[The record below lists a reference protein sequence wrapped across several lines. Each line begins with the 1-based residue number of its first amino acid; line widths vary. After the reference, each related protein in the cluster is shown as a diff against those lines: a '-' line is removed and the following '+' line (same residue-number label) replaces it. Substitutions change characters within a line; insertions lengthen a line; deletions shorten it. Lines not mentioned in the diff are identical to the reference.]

1 MSNKNYQKINISIS
15 QQVYMLKKEI
25 QTLQERIEC
34 SSCGRMLAGKTPNGD
49 IIIKCR
55 CGDYTLIKT
64 SKGDIKDLEKFEQ
77 KLNSS

>member
-1 MSNKNYQKINISIS
+1 MSNNPYQRINISIT
-15 QQVYMLKKEI
+15 QQVYLLKKEI

-55 CGDYTLIKT
+55 CGEYTLIKT
-64 SKGDIKDLEKFEQ
+64 DKSGIKD
-77 KLNSS
+77 SD